1 MSVIEG
7 KVVVITGASAGI
19 GAAIARDLARS
30 GVKLVLNA
38 RRTEQLDALA
48 AELGGEVEIV
58 PGDVADAVV
67 GRRLLDAAV
76 ARFGRADVL
85 INNAGIFRNGP
96 VDEVDLHDL
105 ERMIAL
111 NFTAVVRNSY
121 LFARAMKQAGSGHI
135 VNISSISA
143 NMNTPGCG
151 VYSGTKRAIEGFSDC
166 LRIELAGT
174 GVRVGI
180 VAPGTTATEVF
191 NHIPA
196 GSRPSAGAPIR
207 KLEAEDIAAGVRF
220 VLEQPPHANVPHLRI
235 YSSEQR
241 H

>member
-1 MSVIEG
+1 MSVLEG

-19 GAAIARDLARS
+19 GAAIARDLAPL

-38 RRTEQLDALA
+38 RRTGQLDALA
-48 AELGGEVEIV
+48 AELGSEVEIV
-58 PGDVADAVV
+58 SGDIAEAAV
-67 GRRLLDAAV
+67 GQTLLDSTL

-96 VDEVDLHDL
+96 VDDVDLDAL
-105 ERMIAL
+105 EMMIAL
-111 NFTAVVRNSY
+111 NFTAAVRNAY
-121 LFARAMKQAGSGHI
+121 LFAREMKRAGSGHI

-143 NMNTPGCG
+143 NLTTPGCG
-151 VYSGTKRAIEGFSDC
+151 VYSGTKRALEGFSEC
-166 LRIELAGT
+166 LRIELADT
-174 GVRVGI
+174 GVRVGVI
-180 VAPGTTATEVF
+180 SPGTTATEVF

-196 GSRPSAGAPIR
+196 DKRPSAAAPIQR
-207 KLEAEDIAAGVRF
+207 LEAEDIAAGVRYL
-220 VLEQPPHANVPHLRI
+220 LEQPPRVNVPHLRI